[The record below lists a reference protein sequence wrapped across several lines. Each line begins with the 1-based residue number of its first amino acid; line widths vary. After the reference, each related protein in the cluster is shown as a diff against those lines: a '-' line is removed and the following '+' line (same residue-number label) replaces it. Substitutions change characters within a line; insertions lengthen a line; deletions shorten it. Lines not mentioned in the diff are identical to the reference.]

1 MHPELI
7 AVLARERRRE
17 ILLEFE
23 RSRRRRPVARR
34 LLARLLRASGDRLFR
49 LGVRLDDVRV

>member
-1 MHPELI
+1 MHPEVF
-7 AVLARERRRE
+7 AVLAREHRRE

-23 RSRRRRPVARR
+23 RSRSRRPIVRR
-34 LLARLLRASGDRLFR
+34 LVARLLRHCGDGLFR